1 MKNNVLPDQKIA
13 RSMEPNIG
21 LNEEARQEVGAV
33 LNLLLADEYV
43 LYATTHDYHWNVAGP
58 NFHDLHLLFE
68 TQYGQIHQWL
78 DDIAERTRAIGV
90 GARGN
95 WADLTKAAR
104 SSADPGI
111 GLSSDHMLSELL
123 ALHEDLVVQL
133 RTGAA
138 CAERFGDIG
147 TVDFLTSLLKQHEK
161 AAWMLRS
168 HLETTEEETA

>member
-1 MKNNVLPDQKIA
+1 MKT
-13 RSMEPNIG
+13 NIG
-21 LNEEARQEVGAV
+21 LNDEARREVGGI
-33 LNLLLADEYV
+33 LNLPLADEYV

-58 NFHDLHLLFE
+58 NFHGLHLLFE
-68 TQYGQIHQWL
+68 AQYGQIHQWL
-78 DDIAERTRAIGV
+78 GDVAERIRAIGV
-90 GARGN
+90 GARGK

-104 SSADPGI
+104 ASAEPGT
-111 GLSSDHMLSELL
+111 GLSSDHMLFALL

-147 TVDFLTSLLKQHEK
+147 TANFLTGLLKQHEK

-168 HLETTEEETA
+168 HLETEEDEAA